1 MKSAS
6 KIDIESIFTMVEPQ
20 KSEELSAEELS
31 EISGGA
37 FPGTVCPSFVD
48 PKREKKT
55 NRINEDPYKH
65 DKLSPKK
72 AENVSGQVV
81 N

>member
-1 MKSAS
+1 MS
-6 KIDIESIFTMVEPQ
+6 KIDLDSIFTMVEPQ

-37 FPGTVCPSFVD
+37 FPGTACPHFVD
-48 PKREKKT
+48 SKREKKL
-55 NRINEDPYKH
+55 NRINEDPYKL
-65 DKLSPKK
+65 DKSSRNKG
-72 AENVSGQVV
+72 ENVSGQVV

>member
-1 MKSAS
+1 MS
-6 KIDIESIFTMVEPQ
+6 KIDLYSIFTMVEPQ

-37 FPGTVCPSFVD
+37 YGGTACPHFVD
-48 PKREKKT
+48 PKCEKKL
-55 NRINEDPYKH
+55 NRINEDPYKL
-65 DKLSPKK
+65 DKSSRNKG
-72 AENVSGQVV
+72 ENVSGQVV

>member
-1 MKSAS
+1 MS
-6 KIDIESIFTMVEPQ
+6 KIDLDSIFTMVEPQ

-37 FPGTVCPSFVD
+37 FGGMACPHFVD
-48 PKREKKT
+48 PKREKKL
-55 NRINEDPYKH
+55 NRINEDPYKL
-65 DKLSPKK
+65 DKSSRNKG
-72 AENVSGQVV
+72 ENVSGQVV

>member
-31 EISGGA
+31 EISGGLYGGA
-37 FPGTVCPSFVD
+37 KCPSFVD
-48 PKREKKT
+48 PNHEKKP
-55 NRINEDPYKH
+55 NNINEDRSVH
-65 DKLSPKK
+65 NKLSPKK
-72 AENVSGQVV
+72 GVNVSGQVV

>member
-1 MKSAS
+1 MS
-6 KIDIESIFTMVEPQ
+6 KIYLDSIFTMVEPQ

-37 FPGTVCPSFVD
+37 FGGMVCPHFVD
-48 PKREKKT
+48 PKREKKL
-55 NRINEDPYKH
+55 NRINEDPYKL
-65 DKLSPKK
+65 DKSSRNKG
-72 AENVSGQVV
+72 ENVSGQVV